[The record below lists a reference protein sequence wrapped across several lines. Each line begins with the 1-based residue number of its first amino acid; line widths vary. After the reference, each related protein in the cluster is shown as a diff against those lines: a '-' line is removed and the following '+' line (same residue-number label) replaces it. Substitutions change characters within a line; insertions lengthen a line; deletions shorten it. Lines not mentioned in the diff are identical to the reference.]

1 MAPLVDRTEFRAVLK
16 EVVKC
21 VRQNLDAPGLS
32 ALTPEQLISWFQ
44 NITLEDIRT
53 VVREIEDET
62 ARRS

>member
-1 MAPLVDRTEFRAVLK
+1 MAPLVDRAEFRVVLK